1 MRELLLF
8 VLEFDVALRVGIG
21 IDAVESRGLFIV
33 ESILS
38 VFEFELLA
46 KGVGGERAPD
56 DGGDNS
62 KSGDEASNLR
72 KLFDDELQS

>member
-1 MRELLLF
+1 M
-8 VLEFDVALRVGIG
+8 LEFDVTLRVGIG
-21 IDAVESRGLFIV
+21 IDAVVSKGLFIV

-38 VFEFELLA
+38 MFEFELLA
-46 KGVGGERAPD
+46 NGVGGDKAPD

-72 KLFDDELQS
+72 KLFDEELQS